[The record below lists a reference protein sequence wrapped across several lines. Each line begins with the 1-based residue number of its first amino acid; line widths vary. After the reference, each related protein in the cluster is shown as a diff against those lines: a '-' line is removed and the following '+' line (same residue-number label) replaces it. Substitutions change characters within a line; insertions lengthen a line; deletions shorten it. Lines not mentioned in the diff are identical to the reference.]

1 MILVTGATGFVGS
14 HIVADLLGKGEEV
27 LAGFRSEEKQE
38 NLNNLLSWKNMT
50 KHAPEWVYCDLMD
63 PVSLASA
70 VEKASTVIHCAAM
83 VSFKYKDKTALY
95 DTNVIGTTNLIN
107 ACIQKETS
115 PNFVF
120 LSSTS
125 SLDIPHLPK
134 PENTNPVTTKEHY
147 SFYGLT
153 KFLGEMEVFR
163 GQEEG
168 LKVAVIN
175 PGVIVGEAPK
185 ESEIQQLFSMAKRGF
200 PWYSTALHGFT
211 HIEDVIQGIH
221 ILRKEWPRNIQNPI
235 ITENIRF
242 QEIQNFISSLLN
254 KRKPFWALHK
264 KFAWTLYTL
273 GKAFY
278 IIGLDLGLSR
288 ESIRTALHDSP
299 ITLAPL
305 FSGHIKPSKMRV
317 FDGLNAHLQF
327 NQKKD

>member
-14 HIVADLLGKGEEV
+14 HIVANLLSKGEEV
-27 LAGFRSEEKQE
+27 LAAYRSEDKQE
-38 NLNNLLSWKNMT
+38 NLNKLLAWKKIQNNE
-50 KHAPEWVYCDLMD
+50 PEWIYCDLMD
-63 PVSLASA
+63 PVSLALA
-70 VEKASTVIHCAAM
+70 VQKASTVIHCAAM
-83 VSFKYKDKTALY
+83 VSFKYKDKAALY

-107 ACIQKETS
+107 ACLENEAC
-115 PNFVF
+115 PNFIF

-125 SLDIPHLPK
+125 SLNIPHLPK
-134 PENTNPVTTKEHY
+134 PENTNPVNTKEHY

-185 ESEIQQLFSMAKRGF
+185 ESELQQLFSMAKRGF
-200 PWYSTALHGFT
+200 PWFSKALHGFT
-211 HIEDVIQGIH
+211 HINDVIAGIH
-221 ILRKEWPRNIQNPI
+221 ILRKEWPRNVQHPI

-242 QEIQNFISSLLN
+242 QEIQNFISHLLN
-254 KRKPFWALHK
+254 KRKPFWVLHK

-278 IIGLDLGLSR
+278 FIGLDLGLSR

-299 ITLAPL
+299 ITLAPI
-305 FSGHIKPSKMRV
+305 FTDHITSSKQRV
-317 FDGLNAHLQF
+317 FDGLSAHHDF
-327 NQKKD
+327 NKDQG